1 MAIEVVDSD
10 ITLEGLLSIEDFDK
24 DTKSRI
30 QKSEILLL
38 PFSVFGDKNERA
50 FYPETSDFLKFAK
63 TELDDYK
70 IDICENKGK
79 EKTEILQSADVWLPI
94 LLISIDP
101 LKDVILPIIVS
112 LISNYLF
119 YKSKKETK
127 DDEGSVN
134 VQIIIHDKK
143 RNISKNLKY
152 DGPVSGLDQLNAI
165 DVNKIFEGK

>member
-1 MAIEVVDSD
+1 MTIEVVDSD
-10 ITLEGLLSIEDFDK
+10 ITVESLLSIEDFDN

-30 QKSEILLL
+30 QKSDIILL
-38 PFSVFGDKNERA
+38 PFNVFRDKNERA

-63 TELDDYK
+63 TELNDCK
-70 IDICENKGK
+70 IDICENRGN
-79 EKTEILQSADVWLPI
+79 EKTAILLSADVWLPI

-112 LISNYLF
+112 LISDYLF
-119 YKSKKETK
+119 YRSKKEIK
-127 DDEGSVN
+127 DDEFSVK

-152 DGPVSGLDQLNAI
+152 EGPASGLDQLNTI
-165 DVNKIFEGK
+165 DINKIFEGK

>member
-1 MAIEVVDSD
+1 MTTKVTDSD
-10 ITLEGLLSIEDFDK
+10 ITLDGLLSFEGFDK
-24 DTKSRI
+24 DTKDRI

-38 PFSVFGDKNERA
+38 PSNVFGDKNERA
-50 FYPETSDFLKFAK
+50 FYPETPDFLKFAK
-63 TELDDYK
+63 TELNDYK

-79 EKTEILQSADVWLPI
+79 EKTEILQSADVWLPV

-101 LKDVILPIIVS
+101 LKDAVLPTLVS
-112 LISNYLF
+112 LLSSYIF

-127 DDEGSVN
+127 DDEGAVH

-152 DGPVSGLDQLNAI
+152 DGPVSGLDQLNEI